1 MPRGAGPHQK
11 SLYAIGVAFAAYGT
25 AVLPPEGN
33 GFIAVFVAAIAL
45 GIWRPDIRECF
56 ETRSED
62 LLEVV
67 KLGVFLVFGAIFTF
81 DTLFEDGWAAVAIV
95 AFTLLV
101 ARPVA
106 VFVALAGARQ
116 VDTAGQGVHRVVRA
130 QGRGDHDVRACSCS
144 ARAAPEAGRI
154 AEHRGAGGVRLGDR
168 ARADRPPGI
177 GVDGAPRA
185 ADECGIVR
193 GAWTPGT
200 SPRSTFSR
208 ISPRCFAPTTRP
220 A

>member
-1 MPRGAGPHQK
+1 MPSGAGPHQK

-33 GFIAVFVAAIAL
+33 GFIAVFVGAIAL

-56 ETRSED
+56 ELRSED

-116 VDTAGQGVHRVVRA
+116 VDTAAQGVHRVVRA
-130 QGRGDHDVRACSCS
+130 EGRGDHDVRPVR
-144 ARAAPEAGRI
+144 ARLERPGGR
-154 AEHRGAGGVRLGDR
+154 ADRRDRGAGGVRLGGR
-168 ARADRPPGI
+168 ARAHRPPRI

-185 ADECGIVR
+185 A
-193 GAWTPGT
+193 
-200 SPRSTFSR
+200 
-208 ISPRCFAPTTRP
+208 
-220 A
+220 